1 MVNVWVV
8 NVLQS
13 DETKAEDILTAA
25 NEKRPLV
32 VTTTI
37 TRVSQEE
44 VQAAVRQLPIATIC
58 VDEAQVGSLF
68 KKSRPCSGH

>member
-1 MVNVWVV
+1 M
-8 NVLQS
+8 
-13 DETKAEDILTAA
+13 TKAEDILTAA

-44 VQAAVRQLPIATIC
+44 VQAALKCHLWISTF
-58 VDEAQVGSLF
+58 GMN
-68 KKSRPCSGH
+68 GM